1 MRFAEQFPIGNTEIA
16 TSCWSDWSCVVCQ
29 DMTLKWTLSERNKP
43 QLMKKLYQKTILT
56 YINQQNQDYISY
68 EVKILL
74 YQSFELINIWR
85 FPFLWWLFQQKYQE
99 NMVGQGKDSSHLDS
113 TISLLV
119 HTSKLVN
126 LFNDKLVIRSNAD
139 PRLGQLNRFHK
150 FMNDWRGEVKAQKTT
165 TNLFLPNYG
174 LTCNLCAW
182 VLVQWL
188 QWNKHNFHNP

>member
-1 MRFAEQFPIGNTEIA
+1 MPLLGEICRAVSCWKYWIA
-16 TSCWSDWSCVVCQ
+16 TSCWSDWRFVVCQ

-126 LFNDKLVIRSNAD
+126 LFNDKLVIRSNSD
-139 PRLGQLNRFHK
+139 PRLGQLNEFHK
-150 FMNDWRGEVKAQKTT
+150 FMNDWRSESSENNNQFVSS
-165 TNLFLPNYG
+165 
-174 LTCNLCAW
+174 
-182 VLVQWL
+182 
-188 QWNKHNFHNP
+188 